1 MIASFILLLI
11 IENVS
16 TFKYHDLRYTSYT
29 SKDKI
34 NRSLKRIDEQLVV
47 GPSAKCLNRSTVS
60 MFDFKRNCFI
70 CGEYCEIT
78 PDPKNPGCWEKGRG
92 ILCPTA
98 DRGEDNKSFKEVL
111 LKIYYVSYSR
121 HIAPSI

>member
-1 MIASFILLLI
+1 
-11 IENVS
+11 
-16 TFKYHDLRYTSYT
+16 
-29 SKDKI
+29 
-34 NRSLKRIDEQLVV
+34 
-47 GPSAKCLNRSTVS
+47 

-70 CGEYCEIT
+70 CGEYCEVT
-78 PDPKNPGCWEKGRG
+78 PDPKNPGYWEKGRG
-92 ILCPTA
+92 ILCLTA